1 VIDSTPRASNGS
13 IRVVTASLAAL
24 LLCTPGLARAQGPN
38 AGAMADKYAQTA
50 KANAA
55 LMRQYSW
62 QMRVAVT
69 YKDKPESPALY
80 QMNWAP
86 DGTLQKTLLSAPPK
100 KDSGRGIRGRIKK
113 GKIEDFEKWLGE
125 LADLVKRYMAP
136 TPGNMMDFYSKATF
150 TAAPDGLVQVSAP
163 AFLQAGDRA
172 TFFVDPNTNKP
183 QRYTF
188 TTALEGDPVTGT
200 VTYGHV
206 AGGPQYA
213 EQVTVAVPAKE
224 VSAVVNNFNFIKQ

>member
-24 LLCTPGLARAQGPN
+24 LLCTPGLARAQAPN
-38 AGAMADKYAQTA
+38 AGAMADKYAQDA

-55 LMRQYSW
+55 LMRHYSW

-69 YKDKPESPALY
+69 YKDKPEAPALY
-80 QMNWAP
+80 QLNWAP
-86 DGTLQKTLLSAPPK
+86 DGTLQKTQLSAPQSE
-100 KDSGRGIRGRIKK
+100 SGRGIRGRIKK
-113 GKIEDFEKWLGE
+113 GKIEDFKKWLGE
-125 LADLVKRYMAP
+125 LADLVKKYMAP
-136 TPGNMMDFYSKATF
+136 SPGTMMDFYSKATF

-163 AFLQAGDRA
+163 SFLQAGDRA
-172 TFFVDPNTNKP
+172 TLFVDPNTNKP
-183 QRYTF
+183 ERYTF

-206 AGGPQYA
+206 PGGPQYA
-213 EQVTVAVPAKE
+213 EQITVAVPAKE
-224 VSAVVNNFNFIKQ
+224 VTAVVNNFNFIKQ